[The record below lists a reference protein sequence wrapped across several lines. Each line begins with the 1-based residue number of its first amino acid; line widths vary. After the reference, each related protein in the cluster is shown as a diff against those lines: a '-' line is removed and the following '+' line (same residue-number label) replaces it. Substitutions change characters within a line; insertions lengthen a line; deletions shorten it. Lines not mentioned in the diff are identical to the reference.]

1 MNLNALNPLN
11 YNPMTFVV
19 YFLGGLICFL
29 SPQVIAIALVM
40 KFLIKQKEDYNSYKD
55 KDTED
60 RAYMYFFF
68 CLQLFIE
75 FSLMFIVGQF
85 FGPLLFAGAT
95 L

>member
-1 MNLNALNPLN
+1 MNLNTLNPLN

-19 YFLGGLICFL
+19 YLLGGLICYL
-29 SPQVIAIALVM
+29 SPQVIAIALAM

-68 CLQLFIE
+68 CIQLFIE
-75 FSLMFIVGQF
+75 FTLMFVVGQF
-85 FGPLLFAGAT
+85 AGPLLFPGIT
-95 L
+95 Q